1 MTNIQARLQKA
12 LNALQAVLD
21 LHKPEKPKKWV
32 PVRCNHCRTPHP
44 CPTVEAIQA
53 VIGAEPKEDEIIEQA
68 ARVLTRLEPGG
79 DWPTNETLGG
89 GLTGTRDDEF
99 RQEMIDQARALADA
113 GLLTRDNTVN

>member
-1 MTNIQARLQKA
+1 MNR
-12 LNALQAVLD
+12 
-21 LHKPEKPKKWV
+21 
-32 PVRCNHCRTPHP
+32 
-44 CPTVEAIQA
+44 
-53 VIGAEPKEDEIIEQA
+53 DEIIEQA
-68 ARVLTRLEPGG
+68 ARVLARLEPGE